1 MSVISVYFRP
11 ELHTLNLQSSVISF
25 ASAAKATLRLSASSV
40 SSAISHFFI
49 INAIPFYDTPT

>member
-1 MSVISVYFRP
+1 MSVICVYFRP
-11 ELHTLNLQSSVISF
+11 ELHTLNLQSSVMSF

-49 INAIPFYDTPT
+49 ISAISFL